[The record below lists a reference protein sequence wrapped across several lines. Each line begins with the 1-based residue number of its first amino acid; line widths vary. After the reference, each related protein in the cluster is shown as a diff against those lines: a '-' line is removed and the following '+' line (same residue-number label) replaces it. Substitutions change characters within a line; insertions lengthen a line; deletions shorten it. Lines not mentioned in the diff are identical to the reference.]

1 MRKRPLMPVV
11 TSTVVPNTDALA
23 PASSTRL
30 VSVTTPSI
38 TPPAGGRG
46 DWARAGRGVA
56 ATVAASTTARAHTI
70 EEGRIPVILSPSRK
84 NGQYGRPALCTSP
97 CRSGIIH

>member
-1 MRKRPLMPVV
+1 
-11 TSTVVPNTDALA
+11 
-23 PASSTRL
+23 
-30 VSVTTPSI
+30 
-38 TPPAGGRG
+38 
-46 DWARAGRGVA
+46 VA